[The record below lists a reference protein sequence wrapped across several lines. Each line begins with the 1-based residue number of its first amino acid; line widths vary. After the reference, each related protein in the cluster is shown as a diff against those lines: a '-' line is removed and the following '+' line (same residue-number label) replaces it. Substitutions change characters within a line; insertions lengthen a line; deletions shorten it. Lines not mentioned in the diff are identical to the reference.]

1 MLSILTIVPSHQF
14 WLIEQ
19 QLLQCISISGS
30 VQSQMSFGPSERLLR
45 CALGIYS
52 EGSPSI
58 WLRWFIKY
66 FLKCLKYFLRYLQY
80 FHSER
85 QLRWL
90 VGTYCKGSRELDSG
104 NVSQKIIHKIIE
116 KARSGILYQ
125 TTKYKIIILITDKID
140 FLRHF
145 AGFRPSQSPLPQIK
159 SSPPRTDTGD
169 GARMHDGNQLV
180 AQLDDHLS
188 LLSTQ
193 TARMH
198 DGN

>member
-80 FHSER
+80 LHRER

-90 VGTYCKGSRELDSG
+90 VGTYCEGSRELESG
-104 NVSQKIIHKIIE
+104 NVSHKIIHKS
-116 KARSGILYQ
+116 K
-125 TTKYKIIILITDKID
+125 KISEFYFSFFNSHHRRNDKID

-159 SSPPRTDTGD
+159 SSPHGQTRAP
-169 GARMHDGNQLV
+169 RMHDGDQLV
-180 AQLDDHLS
+180 QIKQLCSSFNHE
-188 LLSTQ
+188 Q
-193 TARMH
+193 
-198 DGN
+198 

>member
-1 MLSILTIVPSHQF
+1 MLSISTIVPSHQF

-19 QLLQCISISGS
+19 QLLQCISISVS

-80 FHSER
+80 FHRER

-90 VGTYCKGSRELDSG
+90 VGTYCEGSRELESG
-104 NVSQKIIHKIIE
+104 NVSHKIIHKSLKMSE
-116 KARSGILYQ
+116 FYFSFL
-125 TTKYKIIILITDKID
+125 ILITDEMTKLIFSGILPVFVLRSPR
-140 FLRHF
+140 FLKLSR
-145 AGFRPSQSPLPQIK
+145 LPHGQT
-159 SSPPRTDTGD
+159 RG
-169 GARMHDGNQLV
+169 
-180 AQLDDHLS
+180 
-188 LLSTQ
+188 
-193 TARMH
+193 TARACMMATS
-198 DGN
+198 